1 MGKGKK
7 NKKHQIVYRAIK
19 PVIKDDRIILSLLGA
34 VGLGV
39 TLASV
44 TGLDEGRA
52 LVSKIKDAV
61 RNLEEITGIANKSK
75 NKIKNKV
82 KDKAKDKIKKSKTV
96 LPETKPDE

>member
-1 MGKGKK
+1 MGKRKK

-19 PVIKDDRIILSLLGA
+19 PIIKDDRIILSLLGA

-52 LVSKIKDAV
+52 LVSKIVDAV
-61 RNLEEITGIANKSK
+61 KNLEDITGIGK
-75 NKIKNKV
+75 KNKV
-82 KDKAKDKIKKSKTV
+82 KPKKIKPKKTD
-96 LPETKPDE
+96 KPIGE

>member
-7 NKKHQIVYRAIK
+7 KKHQVIYRAIK
-19 PVIKDDRIILSLLGA
+19 PVIQDDRIILSLLGA

-52 LVSKIKDAV
+52 MVSKIMEGV
-61 RNLEEITGIANKSK
+61 RSLEEITGIA
-75 NKIKNKV
+75 
-82 KDKAKDKIKKSKTV
+82 KKRKPKLKTN
-96 LPETKPDE
+96 